1 MLESTRNGR
10 GEHACKYTHAQACA
24 MPRPCTL
31 IFVLPGQVKEGPL
44 VLEIYQKPI
53 DPRRKRIRYV
63 VTALLPVTI
72 RSVASL
78 HVTRVLLLLC
88 WRWLCRPCSAHSVK
102 PLYLHVSLAFHSV

>member
-1 MLESTRNGR
+1 MQI
-10 GEHACKYTHAQACA
+10 HACTSVGDASALYAD
-24 MPRPCTL
+24 

-63 VTALLPVTI
+63 VMALLPVTI
-72 RSVASL
+72 RSVARL

-88 WRWLCRPCSAHSVK
+88 WR
-102 PLYLHVSLAFHSV
+102 